1 MVSRRQNVQKL
12 KSRKFILAI
21 IGAVVMLVNGMT
33 ELNLNATE
41 IAGILLPIIA
51 YIMGEAWV
59 DSRRN
64 GK

>member
-1 MVSRRQNVQKL
+1 MGKL
-12 KSRKFILAI
+12 KSRKFWMAI
-21 IGAVVMLVNGMT
+21 IGAVIMLVNGCT

-41 IAGILLPIIA
+41 IVAILVPIIG
-51 YIMGEAWV
+51 YILGEAWV

>member
-1 MVSRRQNVQKL
+1 MGKL
-12 KSRKFILAI
+12 KSRKFWIAI
-21 IGAVVMLVNGMT
+21 IGAVIMLVNGCT

-51 YIMGEAWV
+51 YIAGEAWV

>member
-1 MVSRRQNVQKL
+1 MGKL
-12 KSRKFILAI
+12 KSRKFWMAI
-21 IGAVVMLVNGMT
+21 VGAVIMLVNGCT

-41 IAGILLPIIA
+41 IVAILVPIIG
-51 YIMGEAWV
+51 YILGEAWV

>member
-1 MVSRRQNVQKL
+1 MNPKWT
-12 KSRKFILAI
+12 SRKFILAI
-21 IGAVVMLVNGMT
+21 IGAVIMLVNGCT

-41 IAGILLPIIA
+41 IVAILVPIIG
-51 YIMGEAWV
+51 YILGEAWV

>member
-1 MVSRRQNVQKL
+1 MNPKWT
-12 KSRKFILAI
+12 SRKFILAI

-51 YIMGEAWV
+51 YIAGEAWV

>member
-1 MVSRRQNVQKL
+1 M
-12 KSRKFILAI
+12 AI
-21 IGAVVMLVNGMT
+21 IGAVIMLVNGCT

-41 IAGILLPIIA
+41 IAGILLPIVTYIA
-51 YIMGEAWV
+51 GEAWV

>member
-1 MVSRRQNVQKL
+1 MRKR
-12 KSRKFILAI
+12 KSRKFWMAI
-21 IGAVVMLVNGMT
+21 IGAVIMLVNGCT

-41 IAGILLPIIA
+41 IVAILVPIIG
-51 YIMGEAWV
+51 YILGEAWV

>member
-1 MVSRRQNVQKL
+1 MGNL
-12 KSRKFILAI
+12 KSRKFWMAI
-21 IGAVVMLVNGMT
+21 IGAVIMLVNGIT

-59 DSRRN
+59 DSQ
-64 GK
+64 K

>member
-1 MVSRRQNVQKL
+1 MQKL
-12 KSRKFILAI
+12 KSRKFWMAI
-21 IGAVVMLVNGMT
+21 IGAVVMLVNGCT

-41 IAGILLPIIA
+41 IVAILLPIIT
-51 YIMGEAWV
+51 YIAGEAWV

>member
-21 IGAVVMLVNGMT
+21 IGAVVMLVNGCT